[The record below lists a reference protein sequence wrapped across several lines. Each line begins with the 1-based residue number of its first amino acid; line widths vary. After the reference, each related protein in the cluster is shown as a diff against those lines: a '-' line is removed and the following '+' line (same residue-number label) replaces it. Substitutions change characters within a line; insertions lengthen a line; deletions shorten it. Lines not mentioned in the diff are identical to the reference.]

1 MGKSNYSRS
10 LIVPLDILQD
20 SDISQSQ
27 KLVLSLIIQLDN
39 DMGCYATNDYMAGF
53 LGISKRQVQK
63 HIKNL
68 IDTSYLPEPI
78 YRLQKIGDREQ
89 TLRVFR
95 GVSKMTSHEQKG
107 NLGVSKSS
115 PKGIEERINIF
126 IAEVENEIK
135 SIKVLSQF
143 ERDEMKKFISYWTEK
158 TRNKKKFLQE
168 TKPTWETKK
177 RWSTWMSGKVEKNS
191 KPKKNGFIDIS
202 KFPTET
208 TGMPR
213 AYCSECGTIETYK
226 DVWDMKGGSRCHG
239 AILQPENPALEQL
252 NAG

>member
-1 MGKSNYSRS
+1 MGNSNYSRS
-10 LIVPLDILQD
+10 LVVPLDILQD

-89 TLRVFR
+89 TLRVFK
-95 GVSKMTSHEQKG
+95 GVSKVTSHEQKG
-107 NLGVSKSS
+107 KLGVSKSS

-126 IAEVENEIK
+126 IAEVNSTIIPK
-135 SIKVLSQF
+135 SESEKHQL
-143 ERDEMKKFISYWTEK
+143 KKFISYWTEK
-158 TRNKKKFLQE
+158 TASSTKFAKEL
-168 TKPTWETKK
+168 KPTWETKR
-177 RWSTWMSGKVEKNS
+177 RWKTWMGNIMDSTFGS

-213 AYCSECGTIETYK
+213 GYCSECGKIETYK
-226 DVWDMKGGSRCHG
+226 DIWDMKNGSRCHG
-239 AILQPENPALEQL
+239 AILVPTKPVMEQL
-252 NAG
+252 NGR

>member
-1 MGKSNYSRS
+1 
-10 LIVPLDILQD
+10 
-20 SDISQSQ
+20 
-27 KLVLSLIIQLDN
+27 VLSLIIQLDN

-107 NLGVSKSS
+107 KLGVSKSS
-115 PKGIEERINIF
+115 PKGIEERIILF
-126 IAEVENEIK
+126 IDEVNSEIK
-135 SIKVLSQF
+135 TKSEAEEKEL
-143 ERDEMKKFISYWTEK
+143 KKFISYWTEK
-158 TRNKKKFLQE
+158 TNNKKKFRKEMQ
-168 TKPTWETKK
+168 PTWETK
-177 RWSTWMSGKVEKNS
+177 RRFSNWMSLHKNTITL
-191 KPKKNGFIDIS
+191 KATKKNGFIDIS

-213 AYCSECGTIETYK
+213 GYCSECGSIETYK
-226 DVWDMKGGSRCHG
+226 DVWDMKSGSRCHG
-239 AILQPENPALEQL
+239 AILVPTKPVMEQL